1 MTPMSILHM
10 TSEPSGQPPVLIHAF
25 AGFLDA
31 GAAGRIAVAHMVDSL
46 EHRKL
51 GEFDIDLLYDYRG
64 RRPRSTFLSDHYG
77 DIDLPELVLYEL
89 TDSHG
94 QNFLAL
100 QGPEPDLGWRAV
112 RDAVISLVQRWDV
125 ALVLGL
131 QGVPFPAPHT
141 RAVQVTAHGTD
152 SSLIAGREPW
162 VGDIEVPGSMSG
174 LLELSLA
181 AAGRTSLGFVAHVP
195 HYLAAADYPSAAVR
209 LIEELSATTGLA
221 IPLDDLRERAAEA
234 DADISRQ
241 VAADPE
247 NVQVVQALEE
257 QLDGMLAARAAEKG
271 EPSASVPSDEEIAAQ
286 VERFLAELD
295 R

>member
-1 MTPMSILHM
+1 MNILRL
-10 TSEPSGQPPVLIHAF
+10 TGEPTGQPPVLIHAF

-31 GAAGRIAVAHMVDSL
+31 GAAGRIAVAHMVDTL
-46 EHRKL
+46 EHRQI
-51 GEFDIDLLYDYRG
+51 GAFDIDLLFDYRG

-77 DIDLPELVLYEL
+77 EIEMPELLLHEL

-94 QNFLAL
+94 QTFLVL

-112 RDAVISLVQRWDV
+112 RDEVMAMVTDWDI

-141 RAVQVTAHGTD
+141 RPVQVTAHGTD

-174 LLELSLA
+174 LLELSLS

-209 LIEELSATTGLA
+209 LIEEVSATTGLA
-221 IPLDDLRERAAEA
+221 IPLDGLREKAVEA
-234 DADISRQ
+234 DAEIGRQ
-241 VAADPE
+241 VAADPD
-247 NVQVVQALEE
+247 NMQVVRALEE

-271 EPSASVPSDEEIAAQ
+271 TAGAQVPSDEELAAQ

>member
-1 MTPMSILHM
+1 MSILRL
-10 TSEPSGQPPVLIHAF
+10 TGEPTGQPPVLIHAF

-31 GAAGRIAVAHMVDSL
+31 GAAGRIAVAHMVDAL

-51 GEFDIDLLYDYRG
+51 GEFDIDLLFDYRG

-77 DIDLPELVLYEL
+77 EMEMPELVLYEL

-94 QNFLAL
+94 QTFVAL

-112 RDAVISLVQRWDV
+112 RDAVMSMVVDWDID
-125 ALVLGL
+125 LVLGL

-141 RAVQVTAHGTD
+141 RPVQVTAHGTD
-152 SSLIAGREPW
+152 KSLIAGREPW

-181 AAGRTSLGFVAHVP
+181 AADRKSLGFVAHVP

-209 LIEELSATTGLA
+209 LIEELAATTGLA
-221 IPLDDLRERAAEA
+221 IPLDVLRERALEA
-234 DADISRQ
+234 DAEIGRQ
-241 VAADPE
+241 VSADPD
-247 NVQVVQALEE
+247 NMQVVRALEE

-271 EPSASVPSDEEIAAQ
+271 EPSANVPSDEEIAAQ